1 MCGSETIFAGEAFL
15 REVLANVPG
24 SLRKYS
30 MRRNDRLL
38 EMSGDSSIDPVFG
51 QKNVCVPFDPDGVC
65 TNGLRIG

>member
-1 MCGSETIFAGEAFL
+1 MCRSETIFAGEAFL

-38 EMSGDSSIDPVFG
+38 EMSVDSSIDPVFG
-51 QKNVCVPFDPDGVC
+51 QEKRVCSF
-65 TNGLRIG
+65 